1 MPQSTGE
8 PSAVPVGNYREFSY
22 EDLNPNPQNPRRLFD
37 PKPLQILE
45 QSIRQNGI
53 LVPLTVYQEKRN
65 KKFYILD
72 GERRWRCAQRIESDP
87 DDPRPVPVPANIV
100 EPPSPLAN
108 ILYMFNI
115 HNLRET
121 WDLMPTALSLKIVM
135 DETGETDE
143 HKLAEITQLSDPN
156 VRRCKILLTFPES
169 HKRMMLHPN
178 TDERIKANFFV
189 ELHPVLDLYE
199 KLPKKRRGKKTR
211 DELTNHFLDMY
222 RANVIKSVIHFRR
235 VLEAHDHLA
244 GTERENE
251 FLSAA
256 ESLATDAEQ
265 TIRKLFDP
273 LVAEVKS
280 AVSAEEACRDF
291 LAKLKEAEDHAYHQ
305 EPGQAATNLAEGGEV
320 SKRRAERSRRIDPCR
335 RMPSTPSAATTTKRS
350 RP

>member
-1 MPQSTGE
+1 MPETTGQ
-8 PSAVPVGNYREFSY
+8 PAAVPVGSYREFSY

-37 PKPLQILE
+37 LKPLHILE

-72 GERRWRCAQRIESDP
+72 GERRWRCAQSIESDP
-87 DDPRPVPVPANIV
+87 DDPHPVPVPANIV

-115 HNLRET
+115 HNLRQP
-121 WDLMPTALSLKIVM
+121 WDLMPTALSLKIVI
-135 DETGETDE
+135 DETNETDE

-156 VRRCKILLTFPES
+156 VRRCKILLTFAD
-169 HKRMMLHPN
+169 KYQRMMLQPDP
-178 TDERIKANFFV
+178 DERIKANFFI
-189 ELHPVLDLYE
+189 ELLPVLDLYG
-199 KLPKKRRGKKTR
+199 KLPKNRRGGKTR
-211 DELTNHFLDMY
+211 GQLVDHFLGMY
-222 RANVIKSVIHFRR
+222 KANTIKSVIHFRR
-235 VLEAHDHLA
+235 ILEAQDHLA
-244 GTERENE
+244 GTEREDE

-256 ESLATDAEQ
+256 ETLATDAAQ

-291 LAKLKEAEDHAYHQ
+291 LAKLRKLKVTH
-305 EPGQAATNLAEGGEV
+305 TTKNLV
-320 SKRRAERSRRIDPCR
+320 NLR
-335 RMPSTPSAATTTKRS
+335 RMLLRVAKYLNGLLNNLEG
-350 RP
+350 